1 MIKNNPTKGLLMY
14 SFYSSKGNLSIGLLI
29 ILAFGAGALI
39 SGNNFVFDMFLLA
52 SIGIFPY
59 LIMMAMG
66 GKDALLWEKFR
77 ASMPVKRKNLVALF
91 YLSVI
96 LATIAGL
103 LIGAV
108 ILGIIFIVHED
119 IMHNVIKAAFGQL
132 AYPLGVVLL
141 MTGLV
146 FPIGST
152 KFGASRGEVFF
163 TICLLVAAG
172 VILLVSA
179 LGNILYL
186 PSVVMSLSM
195 VGVGAVAL
203 VISYQI
209 TNRIYAKMDF

>member
-1 MIKNNPTKGLLMY
+1 MVKNNPLKGLLMY
-14 SFYSSKGNLSIGLLI
+14 SFYSSKGNLSIVLLI

-39 SGNNFVFDMFLLA
+39 SGNNFVFDMFLFA
-52 SIGIFPY
+52 TIGGFPY
-59 LIMMAMG
+59 IIIISMG
-66 GKDALLWEKFR
+66 GKDASLWEKFR
-77 ASMPVKRKNLVALF
+77 VSMPVKRKNLVALF

-108 ILGIIFIVHED
+108 ILGIIFVVHED

-132 AYPLGVVLL
+132 AYPIGVVLL

-152 KFGASRGEVFF
+152 KFGQTRGEAFF
-163 TICLLVAAG
+163 TVCLLIAAG
-172 VILLVSA
+172 AMVFISA

-186 PSVVMSLSM
+186 PPVVTPLLT
-195 VGVGAVAL
+195 VGVGVVAL
-203 VISYQI
+203 AISYHI
-209 TNRIYAKMDF
+209 TNGIYAKMDF